1 MKLDFIALD
10 RLHVSPL
17 NMRHGKKPPD
27 VSDILPSVRARGI
40 LVPLA
45 VRPEGDP
52 GCFGVVA
59 GARRLHAALL
69 AAQEGGEGEAL
80 PCAILEADDDASAIE
95 ASLIENV
102 ARRDPDEVSQW
113 ETFVKLV
120 KQGRDPAD
128 LGVTFGLPEAGVR
141 RILALGNLLPRIR
154 GLYRAEKIDAATIR
168 HLTMASKRQQSAWL
182 ALFDDP
188 HAYVPTGHQVKA
200 WLFGGQ
206 SIKAAHALFPLDDY
220 TGALIADLFGEDQYF
235 ADTDAFWALQ
245 NAAIEALR
253 QRALAEGW
261 SDAVVLPPDQR
272 FHGWEH
278 EKTGKAKGG
287 RVYIEVRSS
296 GEVTLHSGYLT
307 TKEAR
312 ARARGEAPGTAVKPA
327 RPEVTS
333 TLDTY
338 IDLHRHAAVRAAL
351 TGHPGTALR
360 LMVAH
365 AIAGSPLWRVE
376 PEPQTSRNEA
386 AAASLAA
393 SRGEARFAERRRAVL
408 DLLGMDIEREQLVE
422 KFSDKDMLVPIF
434 LRLLELPDAALLDV
448 VAVVMGETLAAGSDA
463 VEAVGH
469 EIGLDIADWWEADDA
484 LFDLIRDRAVMSAI
498 TTEIASETVAAA
510 NAIEKTATLKR
521 IVRDHL
527 DGANGRAKVERW
539 VPRWMAFPPA
549 AYTPRG
555 GVGSVAAHARLVAA
569 CEARLSDPVP
579 LAA

>member
-1 MKLDFIALD
+1 MKLQFIALD
-10 RLHVSPL
+10 KLHVSPL

-27 VSDILPSVRARGI
+27 VSDILPSVRARGVI
-40 LVPLA
+40 MPVA

-69 AAQEGGEGEAL
+69 AAQEGDLAEL
-80 PCAILEADDDASAIE
+80 PCAVLEDGDDADAIE

-128 LGVTFGLPEAGVR
+128 LGATFGLPETGVR

-154 GLYRAEKIDAATIR
+154 GLYAQEKIDAATIR
-168 HLTMASKRQQSAWL
+168 HLTMASKKQQSAWL

-188 HAYVPTGHQVKA
+188 NAYVPTGHQVKA

-206 SIKAAHALFPLDDY
+206 SIKTAHALFDLADY
-220 TGALIADLFGEDQYF
+220 KGAIVSDLFGEDRYF
-235 ADTDAFWALQ
+235 ADTDSFWALQ
-245 NAAIEALR
+245 NAAIEGVR
-253 QRALAEGW
+253 QSCLAEGW
-261 SDAVVLPPDQR
+261 SDVVVLAPDQR
-272 FHGWEH
+272 FHTWEH
-278 EKTGKAKGG
+278 EKTGRAKGG
-287 RVYIEVRSS
+287 RIYIEVRSS
-296 GEVTLHSGYLT
+296 GEVTQHIGYLT
-307 TKEAR
+307 RKEAR
-312 ARARGEAPGTAVKPA
+312 ARERGESSEATAKPV

-333 TLDTY
+333 SLNTY

-351 TGHPGTALR
+351 TGCPGMALR

-386 AAASLAA
+386 VAASVAA
-393 SRGEARFAERRRAVL
+393 SKGEAQFAERRRAVL
-408 DLLGMDIEREQLVE
+408 ALLGFDPERETLVRRYGD
-422 KFSDKDMLVPIF
+422 SDRLVPLF
-434 LRLLELPDAALLDV
+434 LRLLDLPDAAVLDV
-448 VAVVMGETLAAGSDA
+448 VSVVMGESLAAGSDA
-463 VEAVGH
+463 VEAIGH
-469 EIGLDIADWWEADDA
+469 EIGIDMADWWQADDA
-484 LFDLIRDRAVMSAI
+484 LFELLRDKAVIGAI
-498 TTEIASETVAAA
+498 TAEVAGDAVAQA
-510 NAIEKTATLKR
+510 NADEKTKTLKA
-521 IVRDHL
+521 IVRASL
-527 DGANGRAKVERW
+527 DGRDGRVRHERW

-549 AYTPRG
+549 GYTPRG
-555 GVGSVAAHARLVAA
+555 GVGSVAAHARLRAA
-569 CEARLSDPVP
+569 CDERLTEPVP